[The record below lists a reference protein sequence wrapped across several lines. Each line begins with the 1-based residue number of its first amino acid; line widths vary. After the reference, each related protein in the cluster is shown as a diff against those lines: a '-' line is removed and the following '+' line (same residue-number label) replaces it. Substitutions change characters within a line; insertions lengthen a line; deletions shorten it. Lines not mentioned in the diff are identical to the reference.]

1 MLSGLFSKLE
11 LAKNQLVGIS
21 REGLP
26 LSWAVSADRG
36 QAALV
41 LLINDS
47 DQYLGHSEGTVVKAD
62 IGHFALLIKLLLLK
76 LN

>member
-11 LAKNQLVGIS
+11 LAKNLLFSIS

-47 DQYLGHSEGTVVKAD
+47 DQCLGHSEGTVVKAD